1 MLALTARAKIQSP
14 MLLLLTSSLSLSEVF
29 VTAMTMMMRFCCLV
43 RSTKKLELA
52 LDARNW
58 KCFTKSP
65 KYKEKALRE
74 KLLKKKKKKTA
85 ESSKFLCKCGRP
97 KERAFGCLSFAHTTT
112 EFLIS
117 ELLSLLDC
125 VYRHLLPGF
134 FQRRCNHCNT
144 VMIDSLLLLLLLLSS
159 GATSP

>member
-1 MLALTARAKIQSP
+1 MLALTARATIHSP
-14 MLLLLTSSLSLSEVF
+14 MLLLLTSSLSLSELF
-29 VTAMTMMMRFCCLV
+29 VTAMTMMMRFCCVV
-43 RSTKKLELA
+43 RSRKKLELA

-74 KLLKKKKKKTA
+74 KLLKKKKKKKKTA

-97 KERAFGCLSFAHTTT
+97 KERAFGLSFAHTTT

-125 VYRHLLPGF
+125 VHRHFLPGF
-134 FQRRCNHCNT
+134 FQRPCNHCNT
-144 VMIDSLLLLLLLLSS
+144 VMIYSLLLLLLLSS

>member
-14 MLLLLTSSLSLSEVF
+14 ILLLLTSSLSLSEVF
-29 VTAMTMMMRFCCLV
+29 VTVMTTMMRFCCLV
-43 RSTKKLELA
+43 RSRKKLELA
-52 LDARNW
+52 LNARNW

-85 ESSKFLCKCGRP
+85 ESSKCLCKCGRP

-112 EFLIS
+112 EFFIS

-125 VYRHLLPGF
+125 VHRIIVF
-134 FQRRCNHCNT
+134 R
-144 VMIDSLLLLLLLLSS
+144 DSSK
-159 GATSP
+159 GAVIIATQL

>member
-29 VTAMTMMMRFCCLV
+29 VTAMTMMMRFCCV
-43 RSTKKLELA
+43 VGSRKLELA

-74 KLLKKKKKKTA
+74 KLLKKKKKKSRKLEISLQMRKA
-85 ESSKFLCKCGRP
+85 K
-97 KERAFGCLSFAHTTT
+97 RASFWVSLVRAH
-112 EFLIS
+112 
-117 ELLSLLDC
+117 
-125 VYRHLLPGF
+125 
-134 FQRRCNHCNT
+134 NHR
-144 VMIDSLLLLLLLLSS
+144 IFDF
-159 GATSP
+159 

>member
-14 MLLLLTSSLSLSEVF
+14 MLLLLTSSLSPSEVF

-43 RSTKKLELA
+43 RSRKKLELA

-74 KLLKKKKKKTA
+74 ELLKKKKKKKKKTT
-85 ESSKFLCKCGRP
+85 ESSKFLSKCGRP
-97 KERAFGCLSFAHTTT
+97 KERAFGCLSFAHKTT

-125 VYRHLLPGF
+125 VHRHLLPGF

-144 VMIDSLLLLLLLLSS
+144 VMI
-159 GATSP
+159 